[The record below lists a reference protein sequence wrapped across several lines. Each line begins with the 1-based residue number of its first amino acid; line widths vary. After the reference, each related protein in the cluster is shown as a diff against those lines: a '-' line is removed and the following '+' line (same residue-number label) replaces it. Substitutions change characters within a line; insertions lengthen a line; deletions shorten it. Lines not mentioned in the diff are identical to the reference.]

1 MAEALGWWGV
11 PLAIAAGTMRGG
23 TPFLFVSLGECL
35 TEKSGKINLGLEGT
49 LLTGAMTAYAT
60 SYLTGSPW
68 LGLIVAGLAGMVLGF
83 IHAWLCQQPR
93 VNDVAVGIAMIIFG
107 SGIAFFFG
115 KPFIQPSAPK
125 LPTIDLGGWSS
136 MPALESALQI
146 SPLFL
151 LGVAIAPL
159 MLWFFKSTRWGLFI
173 RAVGDSPDAAL
184 AMGVSI
190 KQVRMLCIIA
200 GSFLAGLGGA
210 SLSLYYPGV
219 WNENISSGQGLMAV
233 ALVIFARWNP
243 IQCLYA
249 SLLFGG
255 AQALGPAL
263 QSVGITQGY
272 YLFNA
277 APYVLTLAIM
287 IITCSPKRT
296 LTGAPGALGQVTRP
310 ILRGAMLETVN
321 FAVNGT
327 LMWGLELNGNLLNVG
342 ATFVREAKTEPAYRL
357 WSIDD
362 RHPAMLRVTTGGSAI
377 ALEVWRVPVAGLATI
392 LLQEPPG
399 IVYR

>member
-1 MAEALGWWGV
+1 MTAEATEALGWWGV

-49 LLTGAMTAYAT
+49 LLTGAMSAYAI

-68 LGLIVAGLAGMVLGF
+68 LGVLVAGIAGCLLGV
-83 IHAWLCQQPR
+83 IHGWLSQQFR

-115 KPFIQPSAPK
+115 KPFIQPSAPQ
-125 LPTIDLGGWSS
+125 LPTINLGGDHLA
-136 MPALESALQI
+136 PALQAALQI

-151 LGVAIAPL
+151 IGLAIAPI
-159 MLWFFKSTRWGLFI
+159 MQWFFKSTRWGLFI
-173 RAVGDSPDAAL
+173 RAVGDSPDAAR

-190 KQVRMLCIIA
+190 FKVRMLSVIA
-200 GSFLAGLGGA
+200 GSFLAGIGGA

-219 WNENISSGQGLMAV
+219 WTERISSGQGLMAV

-243 IQCLYA
+243 VQCLWA

-263 QSVGITQGY
+263 QSVGIKEGY

-277 APYVLTLAIM
+277 APYVLTLLIM
-287 IITCSPKRT
+287 IFTCSPKRT
-296 LTGAPGALGQVTRP
+296 LTGVPGALG
-310 ILRGAMLETVN
+310 MEN
-321 FAVNGT
+321 
-327 LMWGLELNGNLLNVG
+327 
-342 ATFVREAKTEPAYRL
+342 
-357 WSIDD
+357 
-362 RHPAMLRVTTGGSAI
+362 
-377 ALEVWRVPVAGLATI
+377 
-392 LLQEPPG
+392 
-399 IVYR
+399 

>member
-1 MAEALGWWGV
+1 MTAEAIGWWGV

-49 LLTGAMTAYAT
+49 LLTGAMSAYAV

-68 LGLIVAGLAGMVLGF
+68 LGVLAAGFAGILLGLIHG
-83 IHAWLCQQPR
+83 WLSQQPR

-115 KPFIQPSAPK
+115 KPFIQPSAPQ
-125 LPTIDLGGWSS
+125 LPTIDLAGGGTA
-136 MPALESALQI
+136 PALQAALQI

-159 MLWFFKSTRWGLFI
+159 MQWFFRSTRWGLFI
-173 RAVGDSPDAAL
+173 RAVGDSPDAAR

-190 KQVRMLCIIA
+190 FKVRLISVAI
-200 GSFLAGLGGA
+200 GSFLAGIGGA

-219 WNENISSGQGLMAV
+219 WTERISSGQGLMAV

-243 IQCLYA
+243 MQCLGA

-255 AQALGPAL
+255 AQAIGPAL
-263 QSVGITQGY
+263 QSVGIEQGY

-277 APYVLTLAIM
+277 APYILTLAIM
-287 IITCSPKRT
+287 IFTCSPKRT
-296 LTGAPGALGQVTRP
+296 LTGAPGALGTD
-310 ILRGAMLETVN
+310 T
-321 FAVNGT
+321 
-327 LMWGLELNGNLLNVG
+327 
-342 ATFVREAKTEPAYRL
+342 
-357 WSIDD
+357 
-362 RHPAMLRVTTGGSAI
+362 
-377 ALEVWRVPVAGLATI
+377 
-392 LLQEPPG
+392 
-399 IVYR
+399 

>member
-68 LGLIVAGLAGMVLGF
+68 LGLIVAGIAGMVLGF

-136 MPALESALQI
+136 MPALQSALQI

-296 LTGAPGALGQVTRP
+296 LTGAPGALGTS
-310 ILRGAMLETVN
+310 N
-321 FAVNGT
+321 
-327 LMWGLELNGNLLNVG
+327 
-342 ATFVREAKTEPAYRL
+342 
-357 WSIDD
+357 
-362 RHPAMLRVTTGGSAI
+362 
-377 ALEVWRVPVAGLATI
+377 
-392 LLQEPPG
+392 
-399 IVYR
+399 